1 MYWGRYIMQYDHILI
16 RYGEMAL
23 KGKNMKA
30 FVLRLQENIQ
40 SKLQDYKNVK
50 VKRTQGRMF
59 ILLNGHDP
67 EPIIAKCKYIF
78 GIQSLS
84 LAIKEENEPENIKVA
99 ALYALKKNTAAKTF
113 KVTVKRIN
121 KAFPVRSQE
130 FNHVVGRYLLLNT
143 NGITVDVH
151 HPDIEIKIEIRHEAT
166 YITSSVVQGAGGL
179 PVGTSGKSLL
189 LLSGG
194 IDSPVAGYL
203 AMKRGVQLEAIHF
216 HSPPFTSE
224 RAKQKVLDLAKQ
236 LTHFG
241 KSIQV
246 HLVPF
251 TKLQQEIFRQVPDGY
266 AMTIMRRVMM
276 QISEKICQ
284 DHSILSLTTGENLGQ
299 VASQTMESMH
309 VINEVTNLPILRPL
323 VAMDKTEII
332 DIAKRIGT
340 YEASILPYEDCCTVF
355 VPKSP
360 KTKPKRD
367 KANHFEAKADFT
379 KLMDDA
385 IMEVETIKITSNEN
399 AYVDLF

>member
-1 MYWGRYIMQYDHILI
+1 MQYDYILI

-23 KGKNMKA
+23 KGKNIKA
-30 FVLRLQENIQ
+30 FILRLQENIQ
-40 SKLQDYKNVK
+40 NKLQDYKNVK

-67 EPIIAKCKYIF
+67 EPIIDKCKHIF

-84 LAIKEENEPENIKVA
+84 LAIKEENDPDKVKEA
-99 ALYALKKNTAAKTF
+99 ALYALKKNDAASTF

-121 KAFPVRSQE
+121 KDLPIRSQE
-130 FNHVVGRYLLLNT
+130 FNHVVGKHLLTNT

-151 HPDIEIKIEIRHEAT
+151 QPDVEIKIEIRNEAT

-236 LTHFG
+236 LTQYG

-251 TKLQQEIFRQVPDGY
+251 TKLQQEIFRQIPDGY
-266 AMTIMRRVMM
+266 AMTIMRRIMM
-276 QISEKICQ
+276 RISEKVCQ
-284 DHSILSLTTGENLGQ
+284 EQGILSITTGENLGQ
-299 VASQTMESMH
+299 VASQTMESMN
-309 VINEVTNLPILRPL
+309 VINEVTNYPILRPL

-332 DIAKRIGT
+332 DIAKKIGT
-340 YEASILPYEDCCTVF
+340 YETSILPYEDCCTVF

-360 KTKPKRD
+360 KTKPKRE
-367 KANHFEAKADFT
+367 KANHFEAKAD
-379 KLMDDA
+379 LSEWVEEA
-385 IMEVETIKITSNEN
+385 LQNIETIKITSRQEN
-399 AYVDLF
+399 TYENLF